1 MARNGNR
8 SGRGRQ
14 GAALVEAL
22 ISLTMLT
29 LLCGLITF
37 LHAVYAASLQTR
49 REARAD
55 AWSRAL
61 RGCVENSSD
70 AVSLVEALRSGDLPI
85 AGSFGAGQDVT
96 GRAQRSVSGFGG
108 HNVNIAR
115 EVSLPCNIRS
125 SEVGNAE
132 GGQWVFDLFN

>member
-1 MARNGNR
+1 MAQNR
-8 SGRGRQ
+8 HRGRRGQQ

-22 ISLTMLT
+22 ISLSMLV

-37 LHAVYAASLQTR
+37 LHAVYTASLQTR

-61 RGCVENSSD
+61 RGCVDNSAD
-70 AVSLVEALRSGDLPI
+70 AVSLVDALRSGELPI
-85 AGSFGAGQDVT
+85 AGSFGAGRDVT
-96 GRAQRSVSGFGG
+96 GRAQRSVSGYGG
-108 HNVNIAR
+108 HNVNITR